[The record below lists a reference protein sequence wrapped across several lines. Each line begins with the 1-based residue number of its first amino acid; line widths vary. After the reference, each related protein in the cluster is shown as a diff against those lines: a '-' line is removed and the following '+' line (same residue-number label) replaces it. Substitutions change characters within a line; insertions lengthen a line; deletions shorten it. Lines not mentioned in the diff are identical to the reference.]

1 MFSGCS
7 GLTSI
12 IISNN
17 VTSVGDSAFSYCSGL
32 TNITIPDS
40 VTSIGDYAFRGCS
53 GLTDIIISN
62 GVTSIGDWA
71 FSGCYGLTEITI
83 PDSVTNI
90 GYMVFEGCSNITDI
104 IVEEGNLKYD
114 SRENCNA
121 IIETDSNTLI
131 FGNENSFIPNG
142 VASIGDCAFQGCS
155 RITNIV
161 IPDTVTYIGYNA
173 FAYCGLTGI
182 TIPNSVTSIDE
193 GAFYHC
199 KLTNITIPKSVT
211 SIGNRV
217 FNVSIGLMGVTVEE
231 GNTKYDSRENCNAI
245 IETDSNTLVF
255 GCNNTIIP
263 NSVTSIGDYA
273 FAECGFLRD
282 ITIPNGVTHIGD
294 YAFDWSGLKSI
305 TIPNSVTSIGEE
317 AFGYRGSSKI
327 PDFVV
332 YGYSGT
338 MAETYAKEN
347 GMIFQIGGESGGTE
361 VLPENISKA
370 TVTLEKESYIYD
382 GKAKCPSV
390 TVKFNEK
397 VLTLNKDYSVAY
409 SNNVN
414 PGTAKA
420 TITGKGGYT
429 GNVEKTFT
437 IMPEEKNGITCAKKT
452 YNVVYGAKSFKINAS
467 SKSKLTY
474 VSSDPKVAAV
484 DKNTGKV
491 TIKGCG
497 IATITVSTGTESV
510 KVTIKVSPKKQT
522 VKSVKAAKGRKLTV
536 KWKRDKTAAGYQV
549 QLSLKN
555 NFKKIEKNKK
565 LAKNAKT
572 EYKFT
577 RLKAGKKYY
586 VRVRSYK
593 KSKNQTL
600 YGAWSK
606 IKTVKIKK

>member
-1 MFSGCS
+1 M
-7 GLTSI
+7 
-12 IISNN
+12 
-17 VTSVGDSAFSYCSGL
+17 
-32 TNITIPDS
+32 
-40 VTSIGDYAFRGCS
+40 
-53 GLTDIIISN
+53 
-62 GVTSIGDWA
+62 TSIGDWA

-161 IPDTVTYIGYNA
+161 IPDTVTHIGYNA

-305 TIPNSVTSIGEE
+305 TIPNSVTSIG
-317 AFGYRGSSKI
+317 
-327 PDFVV
+327 
-332 YGYSGT
+332 
-338 MAETYAKEN
+338 N
-347 GMIFQIGGESGGTE
+347 
-361 VLPENISKA
+361 
-370 TVTLEKESYIYD
+370 
-382 GKAKCPSV
+382 
-390 TVKFNEK
+390 
-397 VLTLNKDYSVAY
+397 
-409 SNNVN
+409 
-414 PGTAKA
+414 
-420 TITGKGGYT
+420 YT
-429 GNVEKTFT
+429 F
-437 IMPEEKNGITCAKKT
+437 
-452 YNVVYGAKSFKINAS
+452 
-467 SKSKLTY
+467 
-474 VSSDPKVAAV
+474 
-484 DKNTGKV
+484 
-491 TIKGCG
+491 
-497 IATITVSTGTESV
+497 
-510 KVTIKVSPKKQT
+510 
-522 VKSVKAAKGRKLTV
+522 
-536 KWKRDKTAAGYQV
+536 
-549 QLSLKN
+549 
-555 NFKKIEKNKK
+555 
-565 LAKNAKT
+565 
-572 EYKFT
+572 
-577 RLKAGKKYY
+577 
-586 VRVRSYK
+586 
-593 KSKNQTL
+593 
-600 YGAWSK
+600 
-606 IKTVKIKK
+606 

>member
-1 MFSGCS
+1 MKKSMKILSFLLSLLLAVTSMPWSMEVQAEQLDGNAVYVSGDYSYELDKAGTGVRIREYEGEDEEIVIPSEFKGEPVTEIGEEAFYNCVALKKVIIPDSVTSIGDYAFSECRALTEINMPESVRNIGSAAFSGTLWLENKRRENSLVSVNNILIELQTCSGDMTIPDGIVGIGGGVFKDCGSLTNITISDSVTNIGDSAFEGCTGLTEIIIPDGVTSIGASAFEECTGLTGIIIPDGVTSIGDRVFSGCS

-32 TNITIPDS
+32 TN
-40 VTSIGDYAFRGCS
+40 
-53 GLTDIIISN
+53 
-62 GVTSIGDWA
+62 
-71 FSGCYGLTEITI
+71 
-83 PDSVTNI
+83 
-90 GYMVFEGCSNITDI
+90 
-104 IVEEGNLKYD
+104 
-114 SRENCNA
+114 
-121 IIETDSNTLI
+121 
-131 FGNENSFIPNG
+131 
-142 VASIGDCAFQGCS
+142 
-155 RITNIV
+155 
-161 IPDTVTYIGYNA
+161 
-173 FAYCGLTGI
+173 
-182 TIPNSVTSIDE
+182 
-193 GAFYHC
+193 
-199 KLTNITIPKSVT
+199 
-211 SIGNRV
+211 
-217 FNVSIGLMGVTVEE
+217 
-231 GNTKYDSRENCNAI
+231 
-245 IETDSNTLVF
+245 
-255 GCNNTIIP
+255 
-263 NSVTSIGDYA
+263 
-273 FAECGFLRD
+273 
-282 ITIPNGVTHIGD
+282 
-294 YAFDWSGLKSI
+294 I